1 MLLGGPGTHLGVRAL
16 SSLMTNLCL
25 ARIPLQDAQDGDNF
39 RGLPL
44 IVIPWRVLIHRRT
57 EADVVKG
64 KVRGGVECC

>member
-1 MLLGGPGTHLGVRAL
+1 MLLGGPGTYLDAVFIDDQPL
-16 SSLMTNLCL
+16 PSQDT
-25 ARIPLQDAQDGDNF
+25 LQDAQDGDNS